1 MLPKLLALGSKR
13 LDKSVRLLITHMEP
27 GNEDAAMA
35 EIPAT
40 EGFQV
45 ERGDGDRY
53 SNTDNQPHGFLRKLL
68 TKFPQSHLFL

>member
-13 LDKSVRLLITHMEP
+13 LDQSVRLLITHMEP

-45 ERGDGDRY
+45 ERGVRGQVFEY
-53 SNTDNQPHGFLRKLL
+53 
-68 TKFPQSHLFL
+68 

>member
-27 GNEDAAMA
+27 GNEDATMA
-35 EIPAT
+35 EIRMAI

-45 ERGDGDRY
+45 ERGVRGQVFEY
-53 SNTDNQPHGFLRKLL
+53 
-68 TKFPQSHLFL
+68 